1 MSGENSKFSESCE
14 DAESLNLS
22 GQNSGCDLNLDEQNS
37 LKEQNCA
44 ASNLSDECSATAT
57 KNSSGENSTSAL
69 NLNEVNS
76 KVTLNLN
83 DQNLSDQS
91 FTAAC
96 IVAASNLDS
105 ENSATGA
112 AALNFK
118 NKNSATAGAEA
129 ASKTMAGAAKTGSYN
144 ERRRSK
150 NDKKQRKTILRL
162 QG

>member
-1 MSGENSKFSESCE
+1 VSGGNSKFSGSCE
-14 DAESLNLS
+14 NAESLNLS

-44 ASNLSDECSATAT
+44 TSNFNDECSAAAT
-57 KNSSGENSTSAL
+57 RNSSGENSTSAL
-69 NLNEVNS
+69 NLNDVNS

-91 FTAAC
+91 FTAVD
-96 IVAASNLDS
+96 IVAASNLHS
-105 ENSATGA
+105 ENSSTGAA

-118 NKNSATAGAEA
+118 NKNSATTDIIAT
-129 ASKTMAGAAKTGSYN
+129 SKTMVGAAKTGSYN

-150 NDKKQRKTILRL
+150 NDKNSAKRY
-162 QG
+162 

>member
-1 MSGENSKFSESCE
+1 MGGGNSKFSGYCE

-44 ASNLSDECSATAT
+44 ASNLGDEGSAAAT
-57 KNSSGENSTSAL
+57 RNSSGKNLISAL
-69 NLNEVNS
+69 NLNDVNS

-83 DQNLSDQS
+83 DQNLSNQS
-91 FTAAC
+91 FTAAG
-96 IVAASNLDS
+96 IVAASNLDR
-105 ENSATGA
+105 ENSATGV

-118 NKNSATAGAEA
+118 NKNSAMTDIIAT
-129 ASKTMAGAAKTGSYN
+129 SKTMVGTAKTGSYN

-150 NDKKQRKTILRL
+150 NDKNSAKRY
-162 QG
+162 